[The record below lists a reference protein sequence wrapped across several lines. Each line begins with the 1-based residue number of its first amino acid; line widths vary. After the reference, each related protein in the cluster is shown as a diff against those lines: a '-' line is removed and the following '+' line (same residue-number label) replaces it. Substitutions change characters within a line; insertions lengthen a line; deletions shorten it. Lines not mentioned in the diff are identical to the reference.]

1 MGQAI
6 TARNTLNTQTL
17 NTQTL
22 SMQTLSMQMLGMQML
37 GMQMLGI
44 VRTVTLMNTKMVTI
58 MTRGTH
64 SRTGLTI
71 MPTLR
76 TSISMMG
83 RAMRVL
89 GGACPST

>member
-6 TARNTLNTQTL
+6 TARNTLSMQM
-17 NTQTL
+17 L
-22 SMQTLSMQMLGMQML
+22 SMQMLSMQMLSMQMLGT
-37 GMQMLGI
+37 QMLGI